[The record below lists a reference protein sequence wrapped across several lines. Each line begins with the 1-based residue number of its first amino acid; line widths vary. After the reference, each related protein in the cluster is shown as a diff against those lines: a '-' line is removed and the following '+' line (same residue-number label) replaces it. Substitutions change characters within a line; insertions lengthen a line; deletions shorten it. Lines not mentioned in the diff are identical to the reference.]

1 MHRGSSRVW
10 ERESDTTIIHH
21 NCYPVYTLYT
31 ETHSIQHRFIETYSA
46 VVRCKRFC
54 SKSFATF
61 VNFDAHVRVL
71 CFGHMSHNGCPFSIL
86 IVVLHSCFTT
96 PYPNASHKHT
106 HFTNSMGSGIVPK
119 QSLTLH
125 LNWLSIYGIIFLSI
139 RCRILLSSICHL

>member
-1 MHRGSSRVW
+1 M
-10 ERESDTTIIHH
+10 
-21 NCYPVYTLYT
+21 YTLYT

-106 HFTNSMGSGIVPK
+106 FCKCNGFGNSPK
-119 QSLTLH
+119 AIIDVAPQLVKHLWQYFSFHSLPYFIIIH
-125 LNWLSIYGIIFLSI
+125 LLPLNDIYLRSA
-139 RCRILLSSICHL
+139 